1 MDSDAGDGRARL
13 YKWLTPLVLALM
25 AVTVVLAVAWVILQW
40 SIAESVYSSKAGL
53 DWFSITFY
61 REYTFVA
68 AGLFALL
75 LVYPRPGASDL
86 WKLGTVVP

>member
-13 YKWLTPLVLALM
+13 YKWLTRLVLALM

-40 SIAESVYSSKAGL
+40 SIAESVYSAKAGL
-53 DWFSITFY
+53 DWFGITFY

-68 AGLFALL
+68 EIGRAH
-75 LVYPRPGASDL
+75 V
-86 WKLGTVVP
+86 